1 MKIENKDD
9 KPNTGRL
16 HVDYANARND
26 QHEWECEQRAL
37 AREMRHQQQIHEER
51 LRVPSPP
58 PVSPFTIFD
67 GNALLEVVKSEKSL
81 FCLFL
86 FFFLLS
92 KPSIHNLLL
101 ILFICLS
108 LQFFF
113 FLWVG
118 WVNMHFRPR
127 HFLIWYNK
135 GFY

>member
-118 WVNMHFRPR
+118 WVNMRFRPR
-127 HFLIWYNK
+127 HFFNLVQ
-135 GFY
+135 